1 MRDPAA
7 RLVMV
12 ADRVVRELRDPL
24 PADHFLNSS
33 LARSWRERGDLVDFT
48 IVDDRTVTAR
58 RIPFVS
64 LPPEWSDLQLFQAA
78 ELTLRLQREAVEAG
92 YDLKDAS
99 AWNVLF
105 DGGRP
110 VFCDLLSFEPL
121 TRKRW
126 WAAGQFARHFL
137 LPLLLSARRGLPAY
151 KAFQAWRDG
160 VPHDVARRM
169 MGASRF
175 LTRYW
180 PLMAEGGGAPAT
192 AEVSANEAKSSVD
205 LEAIRRFRAG
215 LDPSLGW
222 MLRGVDPRRRLPDP
236 STWGDYVSERGHYT
250 DADLAAKRER
260 VAGWARSLA
269 PTRALDLGCNSGEFS
284 RLVAA
289 SSVSTEVIGV
299 DLDHGAISRAV
310 AQGGDRLNF
319 LVAPLDDLRGG
330 YGWSGQEHAGLA
342 QRLRG
347 HADLT
352 LMLALTHH
360 LTIGASIP
368 LPAVAAFAAAMTR
381 RWLVVE
387 LIAPQDVQ
395 IALMQSQRD
404 RSDAFPNVDEQLRI
418 FQSAGLVA
426 RERVPL
432 PTGTRELVLFERA
445 EA

>member
-7 RLVMV
+7 RLVMEV
-12 ADRVVRELRDPL
+12 DRVVRQLREPL
-24 PADHFLNSS
+24 PAPHFLNSA
-33 LARSWRERGDLVDFT
+33 LARAWRDRGDLVDFT
-48 IVDDRTVTAR
+48 IVDDHTVTAR

-64 LPPEWSDLQLFQAA
+64 LPVEWCDLQLFQAA
-78 ELTLRLQREAVEAG
+78 EFTLRLQREAVEAG

-105 DGGRP
+105 DAGRP

-137 LPLLLSARRGLPAY
+137 LPLLLSTRRGLPAY

-180 PLMAEGGGAPAT
+180 PLMAQGGGTPA
-192 AEVSANEAKSSVD
+192 AVEAQAGGVD
-205 LEAIRRFRAG
+205 DLDAIHRFRAG
-215 LDPSLGW
+215 LNPSLAW
-222 MLRGVDPRRRLPDP
+222 MLRGVDPRRPLPSP
-236 STWGDYVSERGHYT
+236 SPWRDYVSERGHYG
-250 DADLAAKRER
+250 DADLVVKRER
-260 VAGWARSLA
+260 VAGWVRALA
-269 PTRALDLGCNSGEFS
+269 PVWALDLGCNSGEFS
-284 RLVAA
+284 RLVAD
-289 SSVSTEVIGV
+289 SSAQTNVIGV
-299 DLDHGAISRAV
+299 DLDAGAISRAV
-310 AQGGDRLNF
+310 AQGGERLNF

-330 YGWSGQEHAGLA
+330 YGWSGQEHAGLM

-352 LMLALTHH
+352 LMLALVHH
-360 LTIGASIP
+360 LMIGASIP
-368 LPAVAAFAAAMTR
+368 LPDVAAFATAMTR

-387 LIAPQDVQ
+387 LIAREDVQ
-395 IALMQSQRD
+395 IVLMQSQRD
-404 RSDAFPNVDEQLRI
+404 RSDTLPSVDEQLRL
-418 FQSAGLVA
+418 FQAAGLAV

-432 PTGTRELVLFERA
+432 PIGTRELVLFERMQP
-445 EA
+445 

>member
-7 RLVMV
+7 RLIVE
-12 ADRVVRELRDPL
+12 AERVVRELRDPL
-24 PADHFLNSS
+24 PAAHFLNSA
-33 LARSWRERGDLVDFT
+33 LARTWRQRGDLVDFT
-48 IVDDRTVTAR
+48 IVDDCTVTAR

-64 LPPEWSDLQLFQAA
+64 LPVEWSDLQLFKAA

-180 PLMAEGGGAPAT
+180 PLMAEGGGALAA
-192 AEVSANEAKSSVD
+192 AEVSAAASSD
-205 LEAIRRFRAG
+205 LEAIRRFRSG
-215 LDPSLGW
+215 LESSLGW
-222 MLRGVDPRRRLPDP
+222 MLRGVDPRCRLPDP

-260 VAGWARSLA
+260 VVGWARALTPA
-269 PTRALDLGCNSGEFS
+269 RALDLGCNSGEFS

-310 AQGGDRLNF
+310 AQGGERLNF

-330 YGWSGQEHAGLA
+330 YGWSGQEHAGLV

-352 LMLALTHH
+352 LMLALIHH

-368 LPAVAAFAAAMTR
+368 LTAVAVFAAAMTR

-387 LIAPQDVQ
+387 LTAPQDVQ
-395 IALMQSQRD
+395 IKLMQSQRD
-404 RSDAFPNVDEQLRI
+404 RSDAFPSVDEQLRI
-418 FQSAGLVA
+418 FQAAGLVA
-426 RERVPL
+426 RERVLL
-432 PTGTRELVLFERA
+432 PTGTRELVLFERT